1 MLLLS
6 CCRRRGGVRFFASST
21 SPTSRLGAGGASSI
35 LIFLKKGGKGGD
47 KLKNLEKKLW
57 GSLRPVA
64 NIVGVGAEVLGL
76 PGSHFLTLLLET
88 ANTLELTSAEGH
100 G

>member
-1 MLLLS
+1 MLLFNAWH
-6 CCRRRGGVRFFASST
+6 GV
-21 SPTSRLGAGGASSI
+21 
-35 LIFLKKGGKGGD
+35 KKEGEI
-47 KLKNLEKKLW
+47 KNFRKKLW
-57 GSLRPVA
+57 GSLRSVA